1 MTHGDQLPD
10 KLLMMD
16 APHLAIQLL
25 NVIIHAKINKV
36 NLKLSGHLYPS
47 SIPHMSTP

>member
-1 MTHGDQLPD
+1 MTPGDQLLD

-25 NVIIHAKINKV
+25 NAIIHAKFHKV
-36 NLKLSGHLYPS
+36 NLKLSRRLYPS
-47 SIPHMSTP
+47 NIPHKSTP